1 MRNFRLSVFVASGLM
16 AFAAQ
21 APAATPAAAEQCAG
35 VAPASRAACIREVG
49 AAAQAARAGQLTSA
63 DAATYQRNAT
73 ARCAVFKDAQ
83 DHADCEK
90 RMGPSATVSGS
101 VDGGGLLRE
110 ETTTYTVTK

>member
-1 MRNFRLSVFVASGLM
+1 MRNSRISLLIGGAML
-16 AFAAQ
+16 ACAAYAQ
-21 APAATPAAAEQCAG
+21 AASPSATEQCAA
-35 VAPASRAACIREVG
+35 VAPQSRAACIREVG